1 MITQA
6 YEKTKTIEILYNYRI
21 LDDDDDEGD
30 K

>member
-6 YEKTKTIEILYNYRI
+6 YEKTKTIEILYNYSI
-21 LDDDDDEGD
+21 LDDDDEGD